1 MRLFKWIEAFS
12 LRFIIF
18 SLVILSAGTLGNAQ
32 GLPQSSIIIE
42 KKVLDEPIP
51 PDKTVAPE
59 GMTEFLIE
67 NHTRENVYVSIS
79 SGAFTYYGGGLS
91 QACLVEK
98 GLKSHPQY
106 STCDIPDIVMVML
119 PRMEYSIEAKTP
131 FITYEGRIDLP
142 ALSPGQHY
150 VLALNKVMGN
160 GQAGGPLS
168 GTIPQSSASSVE
180 SAIDKITQGAHQEL
194 PPPVQTQ
201 VSPGQNPGWS
211 IENATAYQLHLYL
224 SGPVERDYVIPQGSS
239 IAIDLP
245 PGSYRIAAEVSDKS
259 VIPFYA
265 VRQLNANARWS
276 SHFYIAPR

>member
-1 MRLFKWIEAFS
+1 MRLFKWIEPLS

-18 SLVILSAGTLGNAQ
+18 SLVILSAGALGNAQ
-32 GLPQSSIIIE
+32 GSPQSSIIIE
-42 KKVLDEPIP
+42 KKVLDWPIP
-51 PDKTVAPE
+51 IKTIAPE

-67 NHTRENVYVSIS
+67 NDTRESVEVGIT
-79 SGAFTYYGGGLS
+79 SGPFDYYRGFLG

-106 STCDIPDIVMVML
+106 SICDNPDTAMVRL
-119 PRMEYSIEAKTP
+119 PRMEYSIAVRSAVG
-131 FITYEGRIDLP
+131 TYEDRIVLP

-150 VLALNKVMGN
+150 VLALKKVMGN
-160 GQAGGPLS
+160 GQAGAPLAS
-168 GTIPQSSASSVE
+168 TIPQSTASSIE

-194 PPPVQTQ
+194 PPPVQTR